1 MIGVNVQ
8 NLRFLP
14 GPAAVCVLGAAL
26 IHIQGTAAVCGV
38 PVVLQKFYGVVGIV
52 QDDVVLPFCGQL
64 ELVGGGG
71 FLQIGFVDYV
81 IAGAD
86 RVFRDGFFC
95 VGGSGGCSGG
105 RCPVGAGS
113 PGEAAVTAGSG
124 VGAGAVSAGM
134 LRRAST
140 AMQA

>member
-1 MIGVNVQ
+1 MVGVDVQ
-8 NLRFLP
+8 NLRLLP
-14 GPAAVCVLGAAL
+14 RPTAVCVLGAAL
-26 IHIQGTAAVCGV
+26 IHIQGAAAVCGV
-38 PVVLQKFYGVVGIV
+38 TVVLQKFYGVVGIV

-86 RVFRDGFFC
+86 GVFGNGFLC
-95 VGGSGGCSGG
+95 ADSV
-105 RCPVGAGS
+105 
-113 PGEAAVTAGSG
+113 GSG
-124 VGAGAVSAGM
+124 VGAGTVSAEV
-134 LRRAST
+134 LQRAST